1 MGGPA
6 RYLTMLAFAA
16 AAQHAAAA
24 TDRFIPADPDF
35 VVASLSRSTPD
46 PELRERVVAWRADP
60 AGDAATVLAAAYLE
74 RARTARE
81 PNFVGRAEA
90 VLAPLIEH
98 GPASQRRLYAETL
111 QFRHDFARAE
121 ALLDAVIAANP
132 RDTAARAQRASVRLV
147 RGNFTGA
154 RTDCAYLVTSRDSSA
169 AVGLACFAE
178 SLAGTGDLSRGRA
191 LLATAADSVSD
202 ARVRAYL
209 LTVRAE
215 LAERAADPDAAIVD
229 YRAALALDPLS
240 DPIRAALAD
249 LLLARGQR
257 EGARRVL
264 DVERPGLALLLRQ
277 ALAAEGATRAPLAT
291 RVRDWLELERS
302 RGDAAHRR
310 EAAMLALDSGHIDA
324 ALDAARAN
332 FESQRELPDVR
343 VLARAVVAAR
353 DPGARQT
360 LQAWLDNTG
369 FDDAVTEGILAAS
382 AGG

>member
-1 MGGPA
+1 
-6 RYLTMLAFAA
+6 MLAFAA
-16 AAQHAAAA
+16 AAQFAAAA

-35 VVASLSRSTPD
+35 VVASLSRSAPD

-60 AGDAATVLAAAYLE
+60 AGDAATALAATYLE
-74 RARTARE
+74 RARTTRE
-81 PNFVGRAEA
+81 PNYIGRAEA
-90 VLAPLIEH
+90 VLAPLIER

-121 ALLDAVIAANP
+121 ALLDAVIAADP

-147 RGNFTGA
+147 RGNFAGA
-154 RTDCAYLVTSRDSSA
+154 RTDCAHLVTSRDSSA
-169 AVGLACFAE
+169 TVGIACFAE

-191 LLATAADSVSD
+191 LLGTVADSVMD
-202 ARVRAYL
+202 ARMRAYL

-215 LAERAADPDAAIVD
+215 LAERASDVDAAITD

-240 DPIRAALAD
+240 DPVRAALAD

-257 EGARRVL
+257 DSARRVL

-277 ALAAEGATRAPLAT
+277 ALAAEGATRMSLET

-302 RGDAAHRR
+302 RGDAAHHR
-310 EAAMLALDSGHIDA
+310 EAAMLALASGRA
-324 ALDAARAN
+324 AEALTAARAN

-343 VLARAVVAAR
+343 VLARATVAAR
-353 DPGARQT
+353 DADARRI
-360 LQAWLDNTG
+360 LRSWLDSTG
-369 FDDAVTEGILAAS
+369 FDDAVTERILATS